1 MRDSHRRGLCLTLI
15 VSAALLAFLPGA
27 VASRSIDWLDRI
39 PPALADAQARRVPV
53 LVNVWAGWVL
63 PCREMARTT
72 YRDQR
77 VLREMESFVAAQI
90 DVDTDKNFRWQ
101 YRLEEYPSVLF
112 LDDTGAEITRLSG
125 AISAPILLDRMQRV
139 IRGYPAYL
147 DARTRESAD
156 AHIQLG
162 TYFAEIGNPDG
173 AVDHFEAALEGMQN
187 QSGYPVERLRL
198 RLAEALEDCGK
209 LDQAAEVLT
218 RLSNDATSPGIV
230 GLSLAALARIERAR
244 GNDDKAEALSA
255 RIEKEFPHLA
265 R

>member
-1 MRDSHRRGLCLTLI
+1 MRDSHRRGLCLALI
-15 VSAALLAFLPGA
+15 VTAALPALMPGA
-27 VASRSIDWLDRI
+27 FAAGSIDWLDRI
-39 PPALADAQARRVPV
+39 PPALADAQARKVPV

-72 YRDQR
+72 YRDER
-77 VLREMESFVAAQI
+77 VLREMESFVPAQV
-90 DVDTDKNFRWQ
+90 DVDTNKNFRWQ

-139 IRGYPAYL
+139 IRGYPGYL
-147 DARTRESAD
+147 DARTRESAE
-156 AHIQLG
+156 AHVQLG
-162 TYFAEIGNPDG
+162 TYFAEIGNPGG
-173 AVDHFEAALEGMQN
+173 AVDHFEAALDNMQSH
-187 QSGYPVERLRL
+187 SGYAIERLRL

-209 LDQAAEVLT
+209 LDRAADVLT
-218 RLSNDATSPGIV
+218 RLSKEATSPGIA

-244 GNDDKAEALSA
+244 GNEDNAKALSA